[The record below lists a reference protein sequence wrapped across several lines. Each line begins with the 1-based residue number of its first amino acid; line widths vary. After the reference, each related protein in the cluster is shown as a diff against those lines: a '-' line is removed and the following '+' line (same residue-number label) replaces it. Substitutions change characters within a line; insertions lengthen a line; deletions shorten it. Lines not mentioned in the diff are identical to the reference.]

1 MITIKLLGGA
11 KKSFGTDLISA
22 ELDGKNIKT
31 LLEHLISIKPKDT
44 MDLDTKNILV
54 AVNGV
59 DSSALQGHDTILR
72 PGDIVSIIPIIHGG
86 SRMQLKI
93 GSHNVELFNMSHQKG
108 HNYDLLDSIRKK
120 FPDLVMEGI
129 SSRCI
134 LGVTHAKKIIGLSL
148 YAQKHGLLL
157 SKKLHTE
164 ILLRF
169 ASTTQISAAIKKVGI
184 DTDKDFTI
192 IAIGKKSSQDKLWK
206 HLAPYLSDPHY
217 AKNAKH
223 LRQLFKISKSH
234 MGAASSETP
243 LEDLLVEKAAVL
255 VR

>member
-11 KKSFGTDLISA
+11 KKSFGTDQISA
-22 ELDGKNIKT
+22 DLDGKSIKA
-31 LLEHLISIKPKDT
+31 LLEYLVSIKPRDT
-44 MDLDTKNILV
+44 MALDTKNILV

-59 DSSALQGHDTILR
+59 DSSALQGHDTALR
-72 PGDIVSIIPIIHGG
+72 AGDTVSIIPIIHGG
-86 SRMQLKI
+86 SRMQIKI
-93 GSHNVELFNMSHQKG
+93 GGHTVELFSVSHQRG
-108 HNYDLLDSIRKK
+108 RNYDLLDSIRKK

-129 SSRCI
+129 SSKCV
-134 LGVTHAKKIIGLSL
+134 LGVTHAKKIIGLSM

-157 SKKLHTE
+157 SKKLHTD

-184 DTDKDFTI
+184 DSDKDFTI
-192 IAIGKKSSQDKLWK
+192 IAIGKKSSRDRLWK
-206 HLAPYLSDPHY
+206 YLAPYLSYHNY
-217 AKNAKH
+217 SKNARH
-223 LRQLFKISKSH
+223 LQNLFKISKGH
-234 MGAASSETP
+234 IGAASSETP

>member
-1 MITIKLLGGA
+1 MGGA

-22 ELDGKNIKT
+22 DLDGKNIQS
-31 LLEHLISIKPKDT
+31 LLEHLVSIKPKDT

-59 DSSALQGHDTILR
+59 DSSALQGRDTILQ
-72 PGDIVSIIPIIHGG
+72 PGDVVSIIPIIHGG

-93 GSHNVELFNMSHQKG
+93 GNHNVELFSVSYQKG
-108 HNYDLLDSIRKK
+108 RNYDLLDSIRNK
-120 FPDLVMEGI
+120 FPGLVMEGI
-129 SSRCI
+129 SSKCI

-157 SKKLHTE
+157 SKKLHTD

-169 ASTTQISAAIKKVGI
+169 ASTTQISTAIKKVGI
-184 DTDKDFTI
+184 DSDKDFTV
-192 IAIGKKSSQDKLWK
+192 IAIGRKSSQDQLWK
-206 HLAPYLSDPHY
+206 YLAPYLSKPHY
-217 AKNAKH
+217 SKNSRH
-223 LRQLFKISKSH
+223 LQKLFKISKCNID
-234 MGAASSETP
+234 AVSSDAP
-243 LEDLLVEKAAVL
+243 LEDLVVERAAVL

>member
-1 MITIKLLGGA
+1 
-11 KKSFGTDLISA
+11 
-22 ELDGKNIKT
+22 
-31 LLEHLISIKPKDT
+31 

-59 DSSALQGHDTILR
+59 DSSALQGRDTMLR
-72 PGDIVSIIPIIHGG
+72 TGDVVSIIPIIHGG
-86 SRMQLKI
+86 SRMQFKI
-93 GSHNVELFNMSHQKG
+93 GGHNVELFSVSHQKG
-108 HNYDLLDSIRKK
+108 HNYDLLDSIRNR
-120 FPDLVMEGI
+120 FPGLVMEGI

-134 LGVTHAKKIIGLSL
+134 LGMMHAKKIIGLSL

-157 SKKLHTE
+157 SKKLHTD

-184 DTDKDFTI
+184 DSDKDFTI
-192 IAIGKKSSQDKLWK
+192 IAIGKKSSQDKLWGY
-206 HLAPYLSDPHY
+206 LAPYLSEPRY
-217 AKNAKH
+217 AENSKH
-223 LRQLFKISKSH
+223 LQQLFKISKSH
-234 MGAASSETP
+234 IGATSSDAP